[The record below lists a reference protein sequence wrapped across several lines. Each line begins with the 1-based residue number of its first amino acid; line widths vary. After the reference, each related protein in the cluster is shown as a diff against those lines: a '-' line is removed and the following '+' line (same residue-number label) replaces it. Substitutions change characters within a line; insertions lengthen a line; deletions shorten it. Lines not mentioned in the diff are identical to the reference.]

1 MSTRQLVL
9 LIKGQVKCK
18 FYITRRN
25 ITNEITDCDKYT
37 RYPFLAQETRQTVKN
52 HLNNFKT
59 VEVLWDPNFSKWIY
73 NNFEKE
79 A

>member
-59 VEVLWDPNFSKWIY
+59 VEVL
-73 NNFEKE
+73 
-79 A
+79 

>member
-9 LIKGQVKCK
+9 LIKGHVKCK

-52 HLNNFKT
+52 HSNNFKT
-59 VEVLWDPNFSKWIY
+59 VEVV
-73 NNFEKE
+73 
-79 A
+79 